1 MKKLMASALAAAMV
15 LSLAGCGASG
25 SSTATSEAA
34 SSETTSEATTETAA
48 ATGSSTL
55 NSDTSTLNIMLASE
69 PDRLDPH
76 LNSTVD
82 GAVLAVNSFVGLMTY
97 DENGELAP
105 GLAESYEESD
115 DGLTYT
121 FHLIESTWSDGTP
134 LTANDFVYSWN
145 RAANPQTAA
154 DYGYLYDGL
163 IEKNPVAQETEANPE
178 YDAAAAAAAEEAGE
192 EYTIPET
199 VYTAAAKEAQANNEI
214 LVGVTALDDSTLEVK
229 LVAPCPYFIDLC
241 AFPTFFPVPQASVEA
256 ANPDGTNP
264 GAWALEAGFV
274 SNGAYTCTAWEHN
287 QSMTYTKNPNYY
299 RADEVQ
305 IETLQFMLSDDDAAV
320 YSAYTAGN
328 LDFADTIPNAEL
340 GVLLDSNDPELHI
353 ASQIGTYYVGFNVNS
368 ELFAGYTPEQANDLR
383 HAINLLIDRQYI
395 VDTIGQTGQV
405 IANTFVPDSMSDGNG
420 NLFKQN
426 TDTYTYPDAEAVGYF
441 DPSEDAY
448 EDNRAEAIS
457 LLEGIGFVFDENDML
472 SEETTLSFTYL
483 TNEGEGNEAIGE
495 AIQQDMAVIGATV
508 DIQTQSWSVFL
519 NERKAGNY
527 DVCRQG
533 WIADFDDPINM
544 LEMWISNSGNNDSQF
559 GRPAG
564 STEPGPAPSYAPQN
578 WAEYD
583 SLIASIK
590 AESDLAKRAEMLH
603 QAEDM
608 LMETFAIVPLYYYN
622 DPYLQKSNVTGVYT
636 NTLGYKF
643 FMFATKTAA

>member
-1 MKKLMASALAAAMV
+1 MKKLMASVLAAGMV
-15 LSLAGCGASG
+15 LSLAGCGSTG
-25 SSTATSEAA
+25 SSTAASTSSEASTEA
-34 SSETTSEATTETAA
+34 ATTESASGTATSA
-48 ATGSSTL
+48 ANSDASTL
-55 NSDTSTLNIMLASE
+55 YLMIASE

-76 LNSTVD
+76 LNSAVD
-82 GAVLAVNSFVGLMTY
+82 GAVLAVNSFVGLLTY
-97 DENGELAP
+97 DSEGNLVP
-105 GLAESYEESD
+105 GIAESWEESE

-121 FHLIESTWSDGTP
+121 FHLRESNWSDGTP

-145 RAANPQTAA
+145 RAANPATAS
-154 DYGYLYDGL
+154 DYSYLYDGL
-163 IEKNPVAQETEANPE
+163 IAKNEVALEMMPNPDYDEKAAK
-178 YDAAAAAAAEEAGE
+178 DAEINGE
-192 EYTIPET
+192 EYDVPAE
-199 VYTAAAKEAQANNEI
+199 VYTEAAKAAQAANEI
-214 LVGVTALDDSTLEVK
+214 LVGIEATDDLTFKVK
-229 LVAPCPYFIDLC
+229 LVSPCPYFLSLC
-241 AFPTFFPVPQASVEA
+241 AFPTFYPVPQASVEA

-472 SEETTLSFTYL
+472 SEETPLTFTYL

-583 SLIASIK
+583 QLIADIK

-636 NTLGYKF
+636 NALGYKF

>member
-1 MKKLMASALAAAMV
+1 MKKLMASVLAAGMV
-15 LSLAGCGASG
+15 LSLAGCGSTG
-25 SSTATSEAA
+25 SSTAASTSSEASTEA
-34 SSETTSEATTETAA
+34 ATTESASGTATSA
-48 ATGSSTL
+48 ANSDASTL
-55 NSDTSTLNIMLASE
+55 YLMIASE

-76 LNSTVD
+76 LNSAVD
-82 GAVLAVNSFVGLMTY
+82 GAVLAVNSFVGLLTY
-97 DENGELAP
+97 DSEGNLVP
-105 GLAESYEESD
+105 GIAESWEESE

-121 FHLIESTWSDGTP
+121 FHLRESNWSDGTP

-145 RAANPQTAA
+145 RAANPATAS
-154 DYGYLYDGL
+154 DYSYLYDGL
-163 IEKNPVAQETEANPE
+163 IAKNEVALEMMPNPDYDEKAAK
-178 YDAAAAAAAEEAGE
+178 DAEINGE
-192 EYTIPET
+192 EYDVPAE
-199 VYTAAAKEAQANNEI
+199 VYTEAAKAAQAANEI
-214 LVGVTALDDSTLEVK
+214 LVGIEATDDLTFKVK
-229 LVAPCPYFIDLC
+229 LVSPCPYFLSLC

-472 SEETTLSFTYL
+472 SEETPLTFTYL

-583 SLIASIK
+583 QLIADIK

-636 NTLGYKF
+636 NALGYKF